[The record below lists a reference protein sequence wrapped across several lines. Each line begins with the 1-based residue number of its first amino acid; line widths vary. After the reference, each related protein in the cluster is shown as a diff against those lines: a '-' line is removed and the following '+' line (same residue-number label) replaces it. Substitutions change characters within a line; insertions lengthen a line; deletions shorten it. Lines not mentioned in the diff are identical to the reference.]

1 MRERGV
7 EAVCKCAFAALLLF
21 ATCSQV
27 MQQHAPPHHASY
39 DMRTAGYQVMTC
51 GVGRERERER
61 EGVGVVSD
69 WRAGERERE
78 RERERVPLVEEKVRR
93 RGDDDMM
100 HRLECSP

>member
-1 MRERGV
+1 MEGV
-7 EAVCKCAFAALLLF
+7 FVCAFAALLLF

-51 GVGRERERER
+51 PGWQRGREREREK
-61 EGVGVVSD
+61 GLWVVSD
-69 WRAGERERE
+69 LRAA
-78 RERERVPLVEEKVRR
+78 ERERVPLVEEKVRR

-100 HRLECSP
+100 HRPECSP